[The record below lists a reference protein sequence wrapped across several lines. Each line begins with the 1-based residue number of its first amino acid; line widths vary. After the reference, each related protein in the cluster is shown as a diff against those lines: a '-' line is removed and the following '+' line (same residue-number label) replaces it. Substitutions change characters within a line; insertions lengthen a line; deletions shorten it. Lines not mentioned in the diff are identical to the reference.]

1 MSYYYFFSLFH
12 SKKEQKTSNYTYCEE
27 TCYMIISPALFC
39 VSNAKEFFLTSF
51 FHMTL
56 EAVGLEVM
64 LHSKYTSSPSFISEA
79 SKLDPNVSSTTGGS
93 VWNYRKRGSWEY
105 TELKSIIQVIYT

>member
-1 MSYYYFFSLFH
+1 
-12 SKKEQKTSNYTYCEE
+12 
-27 TCYMIISPALFC
+27 MIISPALFC

-64 LHSKYTSSPSFISEA
+64 LDSKYTSSPSLISDA
-79 SKLDPNVSSTTGGS
+79 SKLEPKDSPTTGGS
-93 VWNYRKRGSWEY
+93 VENKEK
-105 TELKSIIQVIYT
+105 E